1 MDAGAG
7 GVAGNVPLF
16 CQALNG
22 NTSDKVIPFPHP
34 WKCSPEHLRTED
46 ETVIGLILDVAFIA
60 TFTNRFF
67 TR

>member
-22 NTSDKVIPFPHP
+22 NTSDKVIPLATMEALA
-34 WKCSPEHLRTED
+34 EHLRTED